1 MATLRLTIKL
11 FLAMFLATFLLA
23 CSEQETLTLDANQET
38 TETQTAPMEVASPTE
53 SQPQATETLAQQA
66 TQTPLLDETSGPDCL
81 GPDIHPI
88 GQSIA
93 ETFPEVTYE
102 QVMVWFCNGAAFE
115 DILLALE
122 TAKLSEEQPEEL
134 LALLAEG
141 STWEEIWQSL
151 NLLEEEN

>member
-1 MATLRLTIKL
+1 MSATRL
-11 FLAMFLATFLLA
+11 FFAMFIATFLLA

-38 TETQTAPMEVASPTE
+38 TETQTAPMEVAAPTE
-53 SQPQATETLAQQA
+53 TAPQPQATETQAQQA
-66 TQTPLLDETSGPDCL
+66 TQTPDLDETSGPDCL

-93 ETFPEVTYE
+93 ETFPDVTYE
-102 QVMVWFCNGAAFE
+102 QVMVMFCNGAAFE

-122 TAKLSEEQPEEL
+122 TAKLTEEQPEEL
-134 LALLAEG
+134 LASLAEG